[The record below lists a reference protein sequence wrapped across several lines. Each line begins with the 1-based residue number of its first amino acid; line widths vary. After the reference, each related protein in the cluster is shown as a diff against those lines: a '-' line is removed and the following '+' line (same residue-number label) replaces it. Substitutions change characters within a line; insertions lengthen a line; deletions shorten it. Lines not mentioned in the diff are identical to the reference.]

1 MSVRWVVRFVRYG
14 SVALGSLLGLLVVL
28 TVAERAVWRGKVL
41 PGVRLAG
48 VDVGGSP
55 LGRARES
62 IADRARALEHDRLAA
77 VAGDEQFTFTPA
89 DVGLDLDEAG
99 AVATVARA
107 GRHENLAAQAV
118 GVVTRRLNPLEV
130 RWHSRYDEARLARAV
145 GKWAARFDRAPV
157 DGAVRIEGA
166 EVIAVAPRE
175 GRRLLQ
181 DEARELVR
189 AALHGRVGSPV
200 HLPFETSA
208 PSIGAAEVDRA
219 AAEARGLVA
228 GAVTVVVEGREIP
241 LTPAQ
246 LGGALTVTPA
256 EGRLHVDLPGPAL
269 HAALRRGLAGLE
281 VAAVDARFVVEEPPP
296 PPTPAAAPAPAAPAP
311 EATAPTTT
319 TTTLPPPP
327 PPPPTVRIEPSVTG
341 RALDIAPVAAALR
354 AGERRVTGHLVDVAP
369 AVDTA
374 RAQSLRIVEPV
385 STFTTHHPAGQPRV
399 KNIHRIADL
408 LQNSVILPGDRFSIN
423 EKVGPRTRANGFVK
437 APVIYEGEFTEDIG
451 GGVSQFA
458 TTFFNAAFF
467 GGYEIVAH
475 KPHTYYISR
484 YPQGREATI
493 SFPQPDLIIAN
504 NSTTGILVRTSYT
517 DSSITVTFFGDREGR
532 TVRAE
537 GPRVGKRQKAGYNV
551 EVVRV
556 IEQPGQPPD
565 RQTFRTYYR
574 FQPRKAPNPRP
585 SAPPPAPPPGPPAEP
600 PPAATPPPGQP

>member
-1 MSVRWVVRFVRYG
+1 VSWLVRFLRYG

-28 TVAERAVWRGKVL
+28 TMAERAVWRDKVL

-48 VDVGGSP
+48 VDVGGEA
-55 LGRARES
+55 LVRARET
-62 IADRARALEHDRLAA
+62 IAQRARALEHDRLEA
-77 VAGDEQFTFTPA
+77 VAGDERFTFTPA
-89 DVGLDLDEAG
+89 DVGLDLDEAR
-99 AVATVARA
+99 ALATVARA

-118 GVVTRRLNPLEV
+118 GVLTRRLNPMEV
-130 RWHSRYDEARLARAV
+130 RWRSRYDDARLARTV
-145 GKWAARFDRAPV
+145 DRWAARFDQAPV
-157 DGAVRIEGA
+157 DGALRIQSA
-166 EVIAVAPRE
+166 DVNPVPPRE

-200 HLPFETSA
+200 HLPFETRA
-208 PSIGAAEVDRA
+208 PSIDAAAVDRA
-219 AAEARGLVA
+219 AAEARALMTH
-228 GAVTVVVEGREIP
+228 AVIVVVEGREIP

-246 LGGALTVTPA
+246 LGAALTVTPV
-256 EGRLHVDLPGPAL
+256 EGGLRLDLPGPAV
-269 HAALRRGLAGLE
+269 HEALRPGLAGLE
-281 VAAVDARFVVEEPPP
+281 VAPVDARFVVEEPPP
-296 PPTPAAAPAPAAPAP
+296 SPHLPPAVPPDPAAA
-311 EATAPTTT
+311 TAPDATTTT

-341 RALDIAPVAAALR
+341 RLLDPTPVAAAIL
-354 AGERRVTGHLVDVAP
+354 AGERRVAGHLVEAAP
-369 AVDTA
+369 TIDTA
-374 RAQSLRIVEPV
+374 RAQSLRVVEPV

-399 KNIHRIADL
+399 RNIHRIADL

-437 APVIYEGEFTEDIG
+437 APVIYDGEFTQDIG

-467 GGYEIVAH
+467 GGYEIVTH
-475 KPHTYYISR
+475 KPHSYYISR
-484 YPQGREATI
+484 YPQGREATV

-517 DSSITVTFFGDREGR
+517 ESSITVTFFGDKEGR

-537 GPRVGKRQKAGYNV
+537 GPRVGKRQKGGYNV

-556 IEQPGQPPD
+556 IERPGQPPE
-565 RQTFRTYYR
+565 RRSFRTYYR

-585 SAPPPAPPPGPPAEP
+585 SAPPAAPAPPGPPAQP
-600 PPAATPPPGQP
+600 PPAATPPPG